1 MINLPD
7 SMRPGVYTSTDIR
20 IGTAAAGTRAAIAAV
35 GQAQAGYEPA
45 GMIVEVRSYAD
56 AAAFGEESVL
66 YAMVRALLA
75 GGVSRVLAVAA
86 GADYEAAL
94 SALEGESDLLAI
106 VSDGEGAAL
115 ARHVDACCAMGRER
129 VGIVAVAEAA
139 AAVEMAGEI
148 NNTRVVIACD
158 AGTRTAEVAAA
169 FAAAANAAGTNSLNG
184 LPLRLEKP
192 FDGTLTAVQ
201 IETLLRAGVTPFER
215 RGEGAACVRA
225 ITTGRTG
232 DAAEGP
238 HAALS
243 TALAVDAV
251 VSAVRGA
258 VGTRLRGLKN
268 NAVTRESIASQIT
281 IELEA
286 KRALGV
292 IDSYDPPRVT
302 AHPCDAS
309 VCVAT
314 LSMRVAPEISQIVI
328 AAEIVV

>member
-20 IGTAAAGTRAAIAAV
+20 IGTAAAGTRAAIAVV
-35 GQAQAGYEPA
+35 GQAKAGYEPA
-45 GMIVEVRSYAD
+45 GTAVEVRSYTD
-56 AAAFGEESVL
+56 ASAFGEESTL
-66 YAMVRALLA
+66 CAMARALLA
-75 GGVSRVLAVAA
+75 GGVSRVLAVAV
-86 GADYEAAL
+86 GADYEAAFA
-94 SALEGESDLLAI
+94 ALEGERDLFAV
-106 VSDGEGAAL
+106 VSDGGGAAL

-129 VGIVAVAEAA
+129 VGIVAAAEAEAA
-139 AAVEMAGEI
+139 VAAAAEI
-148 NNTRVVIACD
+148 NNTRVVVACD
-158 AGTRTAEVAAA
+158 AGTRTAEVA
-169 FAAAANAAGTNSLNG
+169 AAGTNSLNG

-192 FDGTLTAVQ
+192 FDGMLTAVQ
-201 IETLLRAGVTPFER
+201 IETLLRAGVAPFEG

-232 DAAEGP
+232 DASEGP

-251 VSAVRGA
+251 VTAVRGA

-281 IELEA
+281 VELEA

-292 IDSYDPPRVT
+292 IDSYEPPRVT

-314 LSMRVAPEISQIVI
+314 LSMRVAPEISQIVV

>member
-35 GQAQAGYEPA
+35 GQAKAGYEPA
-45 GMIVEVRSYAD
+45 GTAVEVRSYTD
-56 AAAFGEESVL
+56 ASAFGEESTL
-66 YAMVRALLA
+66 CAMARALLA
-75 GGVSRVLAVAA
+75 GGVSRVLAVAV
-86 GADYEAAL
+86 GADYEAAFA
-94 SALEGESDLLAI
+94 ALEGERDLFAV
-106 VSDGEGAAL
+106 VSDGGGAAL

-129 VGIVAVAEAA
+129 VGIVAAAEAEAA
-139 AAVEMAGEI
+139 VAAAAEI
-148 NNTRVVIACD
+148 NNTRVVVACD

-169 FAAAANAAGTNSLNG
+169 ATAANAAGTNSLNG

-192 FDGTLTAVQ
+192 FDGMLTAVQ
-201 IETLLRAGVTPFER
+201 IETLLRAGVAPFEG

-232 DAAEGP
+232 DASEGP

-251 VSAVRGA
+251 VTAVRGA

-281 IELEA
+281 VELEA

-292 IDSYDPPRVT
+292 IDSYEPPRVT

-314 LSMRVAPEISQIVI
+314 LSMRVAPEISQIVV